1 MPPNV
6 LLVDALM
13 NGTYFLFFG
22 FLMVAMDTTLAFL
35 IKSRIENNFY
45 DTVMMR
51 GGTKIT
57 YWLSHYLKD
66 FTLYMMPVV
75 VFLLVSEFIGHIPN
89 GMLLIYTQFALVQ
102 PLFIYT
108 LVYFFSVV
116 CNKRGVIAM
125 IIIVGFTVTG
135 ANIANALGPMR

>member
-1 MPPNV
+1 
-6 LLVDALM
+6 
-13 NGTYFLFFG
+13 
-22 FLMVAMDTTLAFL
+22 
-35 IKSRIENNFY
+35 
-45 DTVMMR
+45 MMR

-57 YWLSHYLKD
+57 YWLSQYLKD
-66 FTLYMMPVV
+66 FTLYMMPVI
-75 VFLLVSEFIGHIPN
+75 VFLMVSEFIGHIPN
-89 GMLLIYTQFALVQ
+89 GMLLIWTQFALVQ

-125 IIIVGFTVTG
+125 IIIVGLTVTG